1 VAHVAPGFPT
11 PRPYDRR
18 VASDAVP
25 IGSTRSSTNRVLTL
39 PNVISIIRLSCIP
52 VFLWLLFA
60 QDNRAAAA
68 WLLGGL
74 GATDWIDG
82 YIARRYGQVSE
93 LGKVLDPTADRLLFI
108 VAVGAMIIDGSVP
121 LLFAW
126 LVVIREVALAVVLVV
141 MTMLGMQRFDVTYWG
156 KAATFLLMFA
166 FPAFLLGAS
175 DFPAHDFFQLVGW
188 LLGIP
193 GLVLS
198 YYSAITYIP
207 MIRVN
212 LREGRAKR
220 ALERAGR

>member
-1 VAHVAPGFPT
+1 M
-11 PRPYDRR
+11 
-18 VASDAVP
+18 ASDALP
-25 IGSTRSSTNRVLTL
+25 IESTRASTSRVLTL
-39 PNVISIIRLSCIP
+39 PNVISIIRLCCIP

-108 VAVGAMIIDGSVP
+108 VGVGAMIIDGAVP
-121 LLFAW
+121 PVFAW
-126 LVVIREVALAVVLVV
+126 LVVIREAALGIVLVV
-141 MTMLGMQRFDVTYWG
+141 MTMRGMQRFDVTYWG
-156 KAATFLLMFA
+156 KAATCLLMFA

-175 DFPAHDFFQLVGW
+175 DFPANDLFQLAGW

-212 LREGRAKR
+212 LRAGRAKR
-220 ALERAGR
+220 ALERASR

>member
-1 VAHVAPGFPT
+1 MTETAGDDVPLAPDEVRT
-11 PRPYDRR
+11 DR
-18 VASDAVP
+18 
-25 IGSTRSSTNRVLTL
+25 ILTV
-39 PNVISIIRLSCIP
+39 PNVITVVRLAMLP

-108 VAVGAMIIDGSVP
+108 VGVGAMIIDGAVP
-121 LLFAW
+121 PVFAW
-126 LVVIREVALAVVLVV
+126 LVVIREAALGIVLVV
-141 MTMLGMQRFDVTYWG
+141 MTMRGMQRFDVTYWG
-156 KAATFLLMFA
+156 KAATCLLMFA

-175 DFPAHDFFQLVGW
+175 DFPANDLFQLAGW

-212 LREGRAKR
+212 LQAGRAKR